1 MNIKT
6 IRTLVWILLLALGIA
21 AFSACDGRDDIKEP
35 DPAQTS
41 EGIEGSMTES
51 STEAVSKE
59 ETTVENETEN
69 LVKKPHWSDDGV
81 FKLLCLGNS
90 FSVDSLEYL
99 YPILQEL
106 GIEKIKLG
114 NLAIGGCSVATHY
127 KNARSDAADYYYYS
141 NIDGSWKEETDYK
154 ISDILN
160 GENWDFISIQQ
171 ASHDSGMKSSYG
183 KLTGLLDI
191 IEEKCPTATFV
202 WNMTWAY
209 QGDANHE
216 AFPRYNKDQMT
227 MYTMIVGAVQEKVMT
242 DPRIELVLPTG
253 TAIQNARASWL
264 GDTLTRDG
272 FHLSIPCGR
281 YIAALTFAA
290 ALTGK
295 SVENL
300 TYKPAGLSNDQKV
313 LAQEVVMLAIQTP
326 FAVSVPTTPEPEPID
341 WDALYELPLT
351 FNRGYWHACGS
362 PGTEFNLNVGSELAN
377 KFYSTQVFDKDDL
390 PAGSVIILEKG
401 WQFRPESWIN
411 RSVIPSSLRPGMVS
425 QNMIVIDE
433 SWWGD
438 FTERAFN
445 ICKNPQV
452 SLLDLDAEDMKA
464 IFKIYVPYDPAE
476 DK

>member
-1 MNIKT
+1 MKMSF
-6 IRTLVWILLLALGIA
+6 IRALAWILLLALGLV
-21 AFSACDGRDDIKEP
+21 AFSACDSKDDVKGN
-35 DPAQTS
+35 DT
-41 EGIEGSMTES
+41 TERVEES
-51 STEAVSKE
+51 STEALQEASTEAVSKG
-59 ETTVENETEN
+59 ETEKESETEI
-69 LVKKPHWSDDGV
+69 VTKKPHWSDDGV
-81 FKLLCLGNS
+81 FKLLCFGNS
-90 FSVDSLEYL
+90 FSIDSLEYL

-106 GIEKIKLG
+106 GVEKIKLG

-127 KNARSDAADYYYYS
+127 KNVRSDAADYYYYS
-141 NIDGSWKEETDYK
+141 NTEGTWSEKTGYK
-154 ISDILN
+154 VSDVLN

-183 KLTGLLDI
+183 KLTALIDL
-191 IEEKCPTATFV
+191 IEEKCPTATLV

-216 AFPRYNKDQMT
+216 AFPLYNKDQMT
-227 MYTMIVGAVQEKVMT
+227 MYNMIVKTVQEKILT
-242 DPRIELVLPTG
+242 ESRIDRVLPTG

-300 TYKPAGLSNDQKV
+300 TYKPAGLSDAHRA
-313 LAQEVVMLAIQTP
+313 LAQEVAMLAIKTP
-326 FAVSVPTTPEPEPID
+326 FAVSKPTTPEPDPID
-341 WDALYELPLT
+341 LEKLYELPLT
-351 FNRGYWHACGS
+351 FRRGYWHACGS
-362 PGTEFNLNVGSELAN
+362 PGTEFDLNVGSELAN
-377 KFYSTQVFDKDDL
+377 MFYSTQVFDKDDL
-390 PAGSVIILEKG
+390 PAGSVIIMEKG
-401 WQFRPESWIN
+401 WQFRPEGWIN

-425 QNMIVIDE
+425 QTMVVIDD

-452 SLLDLDAEDMKA
+452 SLLDLGVEDMA
-464 IFKIYVPYDPAE
+464 VVFKIYVPYDPNTN
-476 DK
+476 